1 MSYLHIASLRISYGD
16 KVVLHNIDLAVEKGE
31 MIALLGPSGC
41 GKTTLLRTVAGFE
54 PVNSGTITVGD
65 RLFSSPDVHVQPEK
79 RDLGI
84 VFQNYALW
92 PHMSVEENVA
102 YSLKVVGMDRNARR
116 VRTQEALALVGL
128 REFATRRP
136 SDLSGGQRQRV
147 ALARC
152 LVTRPGVVL
161 LDEPLANLDVH
172 LRAAMEEE
180 FSRFHKHTGATLLY
194 ITHDQQ
200 EAMSLADRVVVMS
213 EGRVMQFATPQVLYR
228 EPANEMVA
236 TFIDDGRVIPV
247 TDVQPD
253 GNGHAQVVVFGTP
266 VRLRAPVSLLRTAKA
281 QACVHAA
288 DLRFAGPGEVGIAAR
303 VSRQIYRGGYC
314 QTDITP
320 HAAPELRLSI
330 HSKKEVQP
338 GDDVT
343 FLITDGWVLPQ

>member
-1 MSYLHIASLRISYGD
+1 MSAIQISHLSKSFATQPVLNDVSLHIRPGEF
-16 KVVLHNIDLAVEKGE
+16 VAV
-31 MIALLGPSGC
+31 LGPSGC

-79 RDLGI
+79 RELGI

-102 YSLKVVGMDRNARR
+102 YSLKVVGMDRNERR
-116 VRTQEALALVGL
+116 VRTQEALTLVGL

-180 FSRFHKHTGATLLY
+180 FSRFHQHTGATLLY

-200 EAMSLADRVVVMS
+200 EAMSLADRVVVMN
-213 EGRVMQFATPQVLYR
+213 EGRVMQFATPQ
-228 EPANEMVA
+228 
-236 TFIDDGRVIPV
+236 I
-247 TDVQPD
+247 
-253 GNGHAQVVVFGTP
+253 
-266 VRLRAPVSLLRTAKA
+266 
-281 QACVHAA
+281 
-288 DLRFAGPGEVGIAAR
+288 
-303 VSRQIYRGGYC
+303 
-314 QTDITP
+314 
-320 HAAPELRLSI
+320 
-330 HSKKEVQP
+330 
-338 GDDVT
+338 
-343 FLITDGWVLPQ
+343 